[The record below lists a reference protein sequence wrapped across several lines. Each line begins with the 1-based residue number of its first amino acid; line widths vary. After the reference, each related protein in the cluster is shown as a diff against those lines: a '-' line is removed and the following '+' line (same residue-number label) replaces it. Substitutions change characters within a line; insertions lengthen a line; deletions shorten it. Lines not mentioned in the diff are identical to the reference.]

1 MEYAF
6 RHGWRRSES
15 RLGFALRELTD
26 LATNVVPE
34 QMDQYR
40 GAEGAASG
48 SSNRFNPSHERNVM
62 TAGALIDDVRQ
73 ALRTLRRSLRFNATV
88 VGVLALGIGVS
99 ASVFGLVDVIL
110 LSPPSDLAAPERVLA
125 VYQSSASNEFGAL
138 SYPDIVSLRDP
149 SDAFETFAARVRV
162 SMSVGND
169 GETSP
174 IIGEV
179 VSPGYFRVLGT
190 PPALGRTFTSDEES
204 PDAPAVA
211 ILGDAFWHR
220 AFAADPQILGR
231 MVNLNGRPHSIVGV
245 AAPGF
250 RAGRIDESPEIWVP
264 SGQVGHFMP
273 QLGPEVLQRRHWR
286 AFETV
291 GRLAE
296 GVSVDAARDALAI
309 QAARLEE
316 LDPSRQTPR

>member
-1 MEYAF
+1 
-6 RHGWRRSES
+6 
-15 RLGFALRELTD
+15 
-26 LATNVVPE
+26 
-34 QMDQYR
+34 
-40 GAEGAASG
+40 
-48 SSNRFNPSHERNVM
+48 M
-62 TAGALIDDVRQ
+62 TTGALIDDVRQ

-125 VYQSSASNEFGAL
+125 VYQSSASNEFGTL

-149 SDAFETFAARVRV
+149 SDAFETFAARARV

-190 PPALGRTFTSDEES
+190 LLALCLTFTSDEES

-211 ILGDAFWHR
+211 ILGDAF
-220 AFAADPQILGR
+220 
-231 MVNLNGRPHSIVGV
+231 
-245 AAPGF
+245 
-250 RAGRIDESPEIWVP
+250 
-264 SGQVGHFMP
+264 
-273 QLGPEVLQRRHWR
+273 
-286 AFETV
+286 
-291 GRLAE
+291 
-296 GVSVDAARDALAI
+296 
-309 QAARLEE
+309 
-316 LDPSRQTPR
+316 